1 VLDSCNSSHAQNST
15 WGDKSWRVR
24 VVVERERGRKI
35 QACKNPHQIVKRIWF
50 KKLGFLQ
57 VKDAMNRC

>member
-1 VLDSCNSSHAQNST
+1 MHKTELGES
-15 WGDKSWRVR
+15 KSWRVR

-35 QACKNPHQIVKRIWF
+35 QACKHPHQIVKRIQF

-57 VKDAMNRC
+57 VEDAMRRC

>member
-1 VLDSCNSSHAQNST
+1 MHKTELGES
-15 WGDKSWRVR
+15 KSWRVR

-35 QACKNPHQIVKRIWF
+35 QACNNTHQIVKRIWF

-57 VKDAMNRC
+57 VEDAMHRC